1 MAAKELEFMAW
12 SSVNASPIHRQLFA
26 LAAAASLCATAC
38 SSNGSDPDSQVAIRA
53 LTGADGGIIK
63 PLYQLQNEYIDLRF
77 GMFLHFGILTYTGR
91 WAQGNLP
98 INQFNPVNLNPG
110 QWADAAVAAKMKF
123 GVLTTRHHDGFALW
137 PSAASTFNVG
147 HITWRNGQGDVVRE
161 YVDAFRARGLG
172 PGLYYSI
179 WDNTQG
185 IGNSD
190 PVTPAQMNYVTTQLT
205 ELLTNYGPIPILVFD
220 GWSWKT
226 GHQRVPYQTIRDL
239 VKSLQPECLITDHTG
254 LVDPWEADIMD
265 FEEPK
270 GVWAPVGNTIAAD
283 QEQKINGSGGNDWFW
298 APNIGGIMTVTQI
311 VNQHLQV
318 LEPRYTN
325 FVLNC
330 PPNRDGLMDAAI
342 VSRLA
347 EVGAAWSPNPSRPTL
362 PSQPPIIEYPYT
374 PISATATNGT
384 AFNAIDSKNDV
395 TSHTLWSAKNLP
407 QSVTMDL
414 GQLRPDVGML
424 QVLENYA
431 RTGPTTSGNITSFRI
446 LVSADGSAFTEVSSG
461 TWPADAKPHT
471 AIFGPVAARYV
482 RFEARA
488 ASSVSA
494 VATDI
499 TIGANR

>member
-1 MAAKELEFMAW
+1 
-12 SSVNASPIHRQLFA
+12 
-26 LAAAASLCATAC
+26 
-38 SSNGSDPDSQVAIRA
+38 
-53 LTGADGGIIK
+53 
-63 PLYQLQNEYIDLRF
+63 
-77 GMFLHFGILTYTGR
+77 
-91 WAQGNLP
+91 
-98 INQFNPVNLNPG
+98 VNLNPG

-185 IGNSD
+185 VGNSD
-190 PVTPAQMNYVTTQLT
+190 PVTPAQMSYVTTQLT

-226 GHQRVPYQTIRDL
+226 GHQRVAYQTIRDL

-283 QEQKINGSGGNDWFW
+283 QEQKINGNGGNDWFW
-298 APNIGGIMTVTQI
+298 APNIGGYMSVAAI

-342 VSRLA
+342 VTRLA
-347 EVGAAWSPNPSRPTL
+347 EVGAAWSPNLSRPPL
-362 PSQPPIIEYPYT
+362 PAQPAIIEYPYT

-431 RTGPTTSGNITSFRI
+431 RTGPTTSGNITSFGI
-446 LVSADGSAFTEVSSG
+446 LVSTNGTTFTEVSSG

-488 ASSVSA
+488 ASTVSA